1 MCAKLHIL
9 TLIQQKQII
18 YLPTKKPV
26 FFADENNSDMNI
38 QNCLNGSGLERC
50 LAGIEKI
57 ENSCFFLLFCCMLEK
72 KCTFANSWLRQRKEK
87 RMDYQ
92 DVKDGTTVTTPPAI
106 TD

>member
-1 MCAKLHIL
+1 VCKVTHFDTNSTKTNNLSVY
-9 TLIQQKQII
+9 QK
-18 YLPTKKPV
+18 TSN
-26 FFADENNSDMNI
+26 FADENNSDMNI

-57 ENSCFFLLFCCMLEK
+57 EKSCFFLLFCCMLEK

>member
-1 MCAKLHIL
+1 VCKVTHFDTNSTKTNYLSVY
-9 TLIQQKQII
+9 QK
-18 YLPTKKPV
+18 TSN
-26 FFADENNSDMNI
+26 FADENNSDMNI

-57 ENSCFFLLFCCMLEK
+57 EKSCFFLLFCCMLEK